1 MDANQIEM
9 MVRVGDLDELGISSK
24 FVMESYRASVGRM
37 LNLNELIKVSQ
48 KNEGK
53 NINFETL
60 DQISVIVP
68 VFSADGSW
76 NKIE

>member
-24 FVMESYRASVGRM
+24 VVVEFYKVSAGRM

-48 KNEGK
+48 KDEGK
-53 NINFETL
+53 NINFETM
-60 DQISVIVP
+60 DRISIIVP